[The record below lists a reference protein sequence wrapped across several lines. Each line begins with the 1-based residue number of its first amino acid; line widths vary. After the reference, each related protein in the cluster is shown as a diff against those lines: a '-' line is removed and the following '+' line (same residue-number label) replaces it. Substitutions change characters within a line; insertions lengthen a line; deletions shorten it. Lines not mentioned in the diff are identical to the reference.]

1 MSIYWVPAVL
11 ALRKRGSLCA
21 CAPERVMKIQITTI
35 YRALVSAPGHCQS
48 LVHLVSASGFEVR
61 ISFIQMRKLR
71 CRKAEPLVQGSV
83 TAVED

>member
-1 MSIYWVPAVL
+1 MLAVL
-11 ALRKRGSLCA
+11 RQAVCV
-21 CAPERVMKIQITTI
+21 CAPVPPGAERVMKIQITTI

-48 LVHLVSASGFEVR
+48 LAHLVSASGFEVR

>member
-1 MSIYWVPAVL
+1 MCVPLCPLVL
-11 ALRKRGSLCA
+11 RA
-21 CAPERVMKIQITTI
+21 VMKIQITAI
-35 YRALVSAPGHCQS
+35 YRALDSAPGHCQS
-48 LVHLVSASGFEVR
+48 LAHLVSASAFEVR